1 VDTVRPRARGFRDRS
16 RGVFPLSAPSPV
28 AATETANI
36 YSYEELVAALN
47 EVIRAA
53 QASLALILISVSDLA
68 AVQARL
74 GFGPSAALF
83 DALVLRFQG
92 VLGGRA
98 RVLKLGDG
106 TICVVVH
113 AVRNS
118 GHALLAAERLKHEV
132 EEAMAQAQVAI
143 APQLLMGIALCPLH
157 ARDAE
162 TLVRKAQLAA
172 AGARTRDQTLM
183 VYEENCAQ
191 QVLSPW
197 SLGAAFVEALRSGAL
212 AVHYQPKV
220 RLAGR
225 SAAGVEALL
234 RWLEHGRPVSTP
246 DIFIPLAEQ
255 AGLIQDVTWYV
266 LSNALRQPSSTSQL
280 PVAANITAAMLYHG
294 DFVEMIRTAVTN
306 WSVPAG
312 GLTLE
317 ITEGALV
324 ADLEH
329 AVATIAQLRQLGVR
343 ISIDDFGTG
352 YSSLSYFKK
361 VPADELKIDKSFVRH
376 MDRDKADQHL
386 VEAIIRLAH
395 RFNLT
400 VVAEGVEQP
409 PTLEMLTQMGCD
421 QAQGYLLAPALD
433 SMQLARWLQQ
443 SRADPAP
450 C

>member
-1 VDTVRPRARGFRDRS
+1 M
-16 RGVFPLSAPSPV
+16 PV
-28 AATETANI
+28 AGTETAG
-36 YSYEELVAALN
+36 SHSFEGLVAALNN

-53 QASLALILISVSDLA
+53 QASLALILVSVSDLA
-68 AVQARL
+68 EVQARL
-74 GFGPSAALF
+74 GFGPSAALIGS
-83 DALVLRFQG
+83 LVLRFQG

-118 GHALLAAERLKHEV
+118 GHALLAAERLKHEI
-132 EEAMAQAQVAI
+132 EQAMSQAQVVI

-172 AGARTRDQTLM
+172 AGARARGLALM

-197 SLGAAFVEALRSGAL
+197 SLGDGFVEALRSGAL
-212 AVHYQPKV
+212 EVHYQPKV

-234 RWLEHGRPVSTP
+234 RWFEDGRPVSTP
-246 DIFIPLAEQ
+246 DVFIPLAEQ

-266 LSNALRQPSSTSQL
+266 LSNALRQRGSTPEL
-280 PVAANITAAMLYHG
+280 PVATNIAAPMLYHA
-294 DFVEMIRTAVTN
+294 DFVEMIRTAVAN

-317 ITEGALV
+317 ITEGALIT
-324 ADLEH
+324 DLEQ
-329 AVATIAQLRQLGVR
+329 AVSTIAQLRQLGVR
-343 ISIDDFGTG
+343 IAIDDFGTG

-376 MDRDKADQHL
+376 LDSDKADQHL

-400 VVAEGVEQP
+400 VVGEGVEQQ
-409 PTLEMLTQMGCD
+409 PTLEVLTRMGCD

-433 SMQLARWLQQ
+433 STQLARWLEQ
-443 SRADPAP
+443 SRAGPAP